1 MKTVLFRTG
10 SGSIPAVVPGS
21 QRAVSVSTR
30 ESIGK
35 VFNGEKKKGCS
46 SPMISLYSEVNR
58 RGIRRVSS
66 ESDVIRSGFEGSS
79 VSRKLSKIGSRSLSS
94 IIPEE
99 DCGSEQNELE
109 VLRSIGS
116 LSLTE
121 DRRSYAGDWHRNSI
135 PVDELGFSGGGIGS
149 TKNKKFGGNGDG
161 RDEFD
166 ADSLT
171 GGKSD
176 PRKIGAYYKEMLNS
190 DPMNPLL
197 LRNYGKYL
205 HEVER
210 DFVKAEECY
219 GRAILASPGD
229 GEVLSLYGKLVWE
242 TQRDENRAKSYFDQA
257 VHASPNDCTVLG
269 SYAHFMWEAEGDED
283 EDEERETVAAGA
295 SMVAAY

>member
-21 QRAVSVSTR
+21 LRVSIPTR

-35 VFNGEKKKGCS
+35 VFNGEKKKKGCS
-46 SPMISLYSEVNR
+46 SPMISLNSEVNR

-66 ESDVIRSGFEGSS
+66 ESDVIRPGFEGSN
-79 VSRKLSKIGSRSLSS
+79 VTRKLSKIGSRSLSS

-109 VLRSIGS
+109 VLQSIGS
-116 LSLTE
+116 LNSTE
-121 DRRSYAGDWHRNSI
+121 DRRSYAGDCHRNNI
-135 PVDELGFSGGGIGS
+135 PVDELGFPGGGIGS
-149 TKNKKFGGNGDG
+149 SLNRKFGG

-166 ADSLT
+166 AESLT
-171 GGKSD
+171 GGNSD
-176 PRKIGAYYKEMLNS
+176 PRKIGEYYKEMLNS
-190 DPMNPLL
+190 DPMNALL

-242 TQRDENRAKSYFDQA
+242 TQRDKNRAKPYFDQA

-269 SYAHFMWEAEGDED
+269 SYAHFMWEAEAED
-283 EDEERETVAAGA
+283 EEEEEERETIAAGA
-295 SMVAAY
+295 STVAAY

>member
-1 MKTVLFRTG
+1 MLTPHVSITQRFFLSTPSANLTVLVNIYNHCHTLLLFQSFLTQIINIINSCFSMKTVLFRTG

-66 ESDVIRSGFEGSS
+66 DSDVIRSGFEGSS
-79 VSRKLSKIGSRSLSS
+79 VTRKLSKIGSRSLSS

-161 RDEFD
+161 RDEID

-205 HEVER
+205 HEVSSFSIFIEIK
-210 DFVKAEECY
+210 VV
-219 GRAILASPGD
+219 I
-229 GEVLSLYGKLVWE
+229 
-242 TQRDENRAKSYFDQA
+242 
-257 VHASPNDCTVLG
+257 
-269 SYAHFMWEAEGDED
+269 
-283 EDEERETVAAGA
+283 
-295 SMVAAY
+295 

>member
-1 MKTVLFRTG
+1 TQINIKCLKKKTGSCFSMKTVLFRTG

-21 QRAVSVSTR
+21 LRVSVPTR

-35 VFNGEKKKGCS
+35 VFNGEKKKKGCS
-46 SPMISLYSEVNR
+46 SPMISLNSEVNR

-79 VSRKLSKIGSRSLSS
+79 VTRKLSKIGSRSLSS

-99 DCGSEQNELE
+99 DCGSEQNEL
-109 VLRSIGS
+109 
-116 LSLTE
+116 
-121 DRRSYAGDWHRNSI
+121 
-135 PVDELGFSGGGIGS
+135 GFPGGGIGS
-149 TKNKKFGGNGDG
+149 SLNRKYGG

-171 GGKSD
+171 GGNTD

-190 DPMNPLL
+190 DPMNSLL

-242 TQRDENRAKSYFDQA
+242 TQRDKNRAKSIFDQA

-269 SYAHFMWEAEGDED
+269 SYAHFMWEAEAE
-283 EDEERETVAAGA
+283 EEEEERETIAAGA
-295 SMVAAY
+295 STVAAY

>member
-21 QRAVSVSTR
+21 PRVSVPAR

-35 VFNGEKKKGCS
+35 VFIGEKKKKGCS
-46 SPMISLYSEVNR
+46 SPMISLNSEVNR
-58 RGIRRVSS
+58 RSIRRVSS
-66 ESDVIRSGFEGSS
+66 ESDVIGSGFEGSS
-79 VSRKLSKIGSRSLSS
+79 VTRKLSKIRSTSLSS

-109 VLRSIGS
+109 VLQSIGS

-121 DRRSYAGDWHRNSI
+121 DGRSYAGDWYRNSI
-135 PVDELGFSGGGIGS
+135 PVDEPGFPGGGIGS
-149 TKNKKFGGNGDG
+149 TKNRKFGG

-171 GGKSD
+171 GGNSD

-190 DPMNPLL
+190 DPMNSLL

-269 SYAHFMWEAEGDED
+269 SYAHFMWEAEGEEDED
-283 EDEERETVAAGA
+283 EDEERETVGAGA
-295 SMVAAY
+295 STVAAY

>member
-21 QRAVSVSTR
+21 PRLVSVPTR

-35 VFNGEKKKGCS
+35 VFNGEKKKKGCS
-46 SPMISLYSEVNR
+46 SPMISLNSEVNR

-79 VSRKLSKIGSRSLSS
+79 VTRKLSKIGSRTLSS

-109 VLRSIGS
+109 VLQSIGS

-121 DRRSYAGDWHRNSI
+121 DRRSYDGDWHRNSI
-135 PVDELGFSGGGIGS
+135 PVDELGFPGGGIGS
-149 TKNKKFGGNGDG
+149 NKNRKFGGNG
-161 RDEFD
+161 DEFD

-171 GGKSD
+171 GGNSD
-176 PRKIGAYYKEMLNS
+176 PRKIGEYYKEMLNS
-190 DPMNPLL
+190 DPMNSLL

-269 SYAHFMWEAEGDED
+269 SYAHFMWEAEAEEG
-283 EDEERETVAAGA
+283 EDEETIAAGA
-295 SMVAAY
+295 STVAAY